1 MKLERTKNAARNIV
15 FDGTLEMVNML
26 FPFVIRSVMLSR
38 LGTEYLGLNGLFKS
52 LLTFLNLAELGVG
65 SAMVF
70 SMYKPIAE
78 DDAPVICALLRL
90 YRTLYR
96 IIGLVIGAAGLLLM
110 PFLPNLIKGGIPAG
124 MNLYV
129 LYLMNLGNTV
139 VTYWLFA
146 YRSSLLQAHQRRDV
160 ISKVSLA
167 VRITEYVFK
176 ILILV
181 FTRNYYL
188 YLAVQLLCQ
197 AAVNILT
204 AVCAAKMFPRY
215 VPRGKLQKEATQD
228 IFRRVRDLFTSKL
241 SATVFDSADTLVISA
256 FMGLTVLAVYQNYY
270 FIITALRMMLLVIL
284 NACMAGVGNK
294 LVMESKE
301 ANYRDLERITLLF
314 GWLLGVSSSMLLCLY
329 QPFMQIWMGEENM
342 LAAGVV
348 LCFVV
353 YYYFMGA
360 NKMVNMFKDA
370 AGIWRKDRW
379 RPLTAALVNLGLNL
393 ITVRWLGLYGVL
405 LSSVFSVVFIQIP
418 WLFHNLFQEV
428 FPRPLMGRYVRL
440 FCGMTAAALISCG
453 ASRLICGLFALNVWP
468 ALILNAAVSFSVPNL
483 CWFAVYG
490 RNPVFRDSLAHLR
503 RILLPG
509 GRKTQ
514 NPDGSRMPA
523 EMPAAERG
531 TKE

>member
-15 FDGTLEMVNML
+15 FDGMLEMANIL
-26 FPFVIRSVMLSR
+26 FPFVIRSVMLHA
-38 LGTEYLGLNGLFKS
+38 LGSEYLGLNGLFKS

-70 SMYKPIAE
+70 SMYRPIAE
-78 DDAPVICALLRL
+78 DDTDAICAMLHL

-96 IIGLVIGAAGLLLM
+96 IIGLVVAAIGLLLM
-110 PFLPNLIKGGIPAG
+110 PMLPGLIKGDLPAG

-167 VRITEYVFK
+167 MRMTEYLLK

-181 FTRNYYL
+181 FTHNYYL
-188 YLAVQLLCQ
+188 FLTVQLLCQ
-197 AAVNILT
+197 MAVNLLT
-204 AVCAAKMFPRY
+204 AVCASKMYPQY
-215 VPRGKLQKEATQD
+215 VPRGKLTREKTLD

-241 SATVFDSADTLVISA
+241 SATVFDAADTLVISA
-256 FMGLTVLAVYQNYY
+256 FMGLTALAVYQNYY
-270 FIITALRMMLLVIL
+270 FVITALRMMLVVVL

-294 LVMESKE
+294 MVMESGE
-301 ANYRDLERITLLF
+301 ANYRDLERISLLF
-314 GWLLGVSSSMLLCLY
+314 SWLLGVSSAMLLCAY
-329 QPFMQIWMGEENM
+329 QPFMNVWMGEENM
-342 LAAGVV
+342 LAVGFV

-353 YYYFMGA
+353 YYYAMGA
-360 NKMVNMFKDA
+360 NKLVNMFKDA

-393 ITVRWLGLYGVL
+393 ATVRWLGLYGVL
-405 LSSVFSVVFIQIP
+405 LSSVFSIVVVQIP

-428 FPRPLMGRYVRL
+428 FPRVFLGRYIRF
-440 FCGMTAAALISCG
+440 FCQLTLVALVSC
-453 ASRLICGLFALNVWP
+453 AVSWFLCGLLSLGVWMAL
-468 ALILNAAVSFSVPNL
+468 LFNAAVGFLVSNGFYFL
-483 CWFAVYG
+483 VYR
-490 RNPVFRDSLAHLR
+490 RNPVFQESLAQLKQM
-503 RILLPG
+503 LKG
-509 GRKTQ
+509 VQK
-514 NPDGSRMPA
+514 
-523 EMPAAERG
+523 
-531 TKE
+531 K